1 MGCPDWW
8 STEHFDILVRAIR
21 VQAAHRHGVFDLAL
35 WVLAPP
41 SGGWSQLITA
51 PTAAV
56 AVLVPAPPSVGPAS
70 RGSGTVPARGGEPAA
85 SAAPTVSVVAPRS
98 APASMVNIGTSSLG
112 LLEKRA
118 MAKAVA

>member
-1 MGCPDWW
+1 MG
-8 STEHFDILVRAIR
+8 EHFHILVRAIR
-21 VQAAHRHGVFDLAL
+21 VQAAHRHGVIDLAL
-35 WVLAPP
+35 WELAPP
-41 SGGWSQLITA
+41 TGGRGSVDSSTA
-51 PTAAV
+51 PSVAV

-70 RGSGTVPARGGEPAA
+70 RGSGTVPARGGEPAT